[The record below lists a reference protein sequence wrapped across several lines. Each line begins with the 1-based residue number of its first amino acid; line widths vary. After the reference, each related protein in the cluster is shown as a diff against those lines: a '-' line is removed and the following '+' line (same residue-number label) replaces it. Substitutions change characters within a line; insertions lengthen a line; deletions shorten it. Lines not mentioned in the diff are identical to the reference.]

1 MFNIGDRLDT
11 ENYTQGAIWANENNA
26 NIELIG
32 GEYVI
37 VAKPEKVATK
47 EDIEAI
53 RKKLYT
59 YEVDPLMSEYNRK
72 KTFGLFKEG
81 EEMELLDRI
90 EDKVQEIKTNNPYP
104 E

>member
-1 MFNIGDRLDT
+1 
-11 ENYTQGAIWANENNA
+11 
-26 NIELIG
+26 
-32 GEYVI
+32 
-37 VAKPEKVATK
+37 
-47 EDIEAI
+47 
-53 RKKLYT
+53 
-59 YEVDPLMSEYNRK
+59 MSEYNRK